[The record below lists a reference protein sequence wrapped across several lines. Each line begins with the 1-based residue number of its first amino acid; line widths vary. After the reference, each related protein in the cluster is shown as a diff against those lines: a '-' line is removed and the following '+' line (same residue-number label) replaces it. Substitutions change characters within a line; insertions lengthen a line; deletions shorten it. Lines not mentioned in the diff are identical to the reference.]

1 MHKYNV
7 KLFEMKNLFRYVLI
21 PLFLIYIIASCA
33 NVGKLEG
40 GPMDFNPP
48 VMISSTPASGALNV
62 KKNKITLHFDEYI
75 KLEKISEKV
84 FVSPPQLQQPE
95 IKASGKNINITLLD
109 SLKENST
116 YTIDFSDAISDNNEG
131 NPLENFA
138 FSFSTGN
145 SIDSLEV
152 SGTVLDATNLEPIK
166 GIMVGIHTIDED
178 SMFMKKP
185 FERAA
190 RTDSKGQ
197 FRIKGLANKKF
208 KIYALADNDQ
218 NAAFTQ
224 KTEMIAFVDSLI
236 TPLFDIRQRQDTVWY
251 DTIQYDTIIERTYT
265 HYLPDNVVLRA
276 FKEETDN
283 RFFRKAERTEN
294 KKMTILFKGKSD
306 TIPTIKGINFDLE
319 KDILIETNKENDSI
333 VCWIKDSIVYNQ
345 DTLKFTLDYYYTDS
359 LNNMVLK
366 CDTVNAVF
374 RTKKTKAEVQ
384 KAKKKS
390 KDEDEEDE
398 KPKTVFLQMNVN
410 APMAMEVYGNISI
423 KFDEPIKQYNKE
435 MIHLQQKVDT
445 LWKDVSFDFEQD
457 TTDFKLFNIYHDWEP
472 KKEYRVQIDSLAFQ
486 GLYGLHTDKSENSFK
501 VKSEDEYFTLIFDVT
516 GADAK
521 AFIELLDTRDN
532 VVRRRRLENSKAE
545 FYYLAPGKYA
555 ARLVNDVNGNGK
567 WDTGDYKTKRQPEE
581 VFYYH
586 NLLEY
591 KAMWEATQEWNIREK
606 IITEQKPMEIRKQ
619 KPDLDRRKNKFKKGY
634 R

>member
-1 MHKYNV
+1 
-7 KLFEMKNLFRYVLI
+7 MKNLFRYVLI
-21 PLFLIYIIASCA
+21 PLILIYIIASCA
-33 NVGKLEG
+33 NVGRLEG

-48 VMISSTPASGALNV
+48 VMTSSTPTSMALNV

-75 KLEKISEKV
+75 KLEKVSEKV

-95 IKASGKNINITLLD
+95 IKASGKNIHITLLD

-131 NPLENFA
+131 NTLENFA

-152 SGTVLDATNLEPIK
+152 SGTVLDASNQEPIK

-178 SMFMKKP
+178 SMFVKKP

-190 RTDSKGQ
+190 RTDSRGQ
-197 FRIKGLANKKF
+197 FRIRGLSNKKF

-224 KTEMIAFVDSLI
+224 KTEMIAFIDSLI
-236 TPLFDIRQRQDTVWY
+236 TPSFDIRQRQDTVWY
-251 DTIQYDTIIERTYT
+251 DTIQYDTIISRTYT
-265 HYLPDNVVLRA
+265 HYLPDNIVLRA
-276 FKEETDN
+276 FKEETN
-283 RFFRKAERTEN
+283 SRFFRKVDRTEN
-294 KKMTILFKGKSD
+294 KKMTILFRGKSD
-306 TIPTIKGINFDLE
+306 TIPTIKGINFDVE
-319 KDILIETNKENDSI
+319 KHLLMETNKENDSI
-333 VCWIKDSIVYNQ
+333 VCWIKDSIVYSQ
-345 DTLKFTLDYYYTDS
+345 DTLKFTMDYYYTDS
-359 LNNMVLK
+359 LNNMSLK

-374 RTKKTKAEVQ
+374 RTKKTKAEAE
-384 KAKKKS
+384 KAKKKK
-390 KDEDEEDE
+390 KDEEEEEE
-398 KPKTVFLQMNVN
+398 KPITEFLSMNID
-410 APMAMEVYGNISI
+410 APMSMEVYGKIAVR
-423 KFDEPIKQYNKE
+423 FQEPVSKYDKQ

-457 TTDFKLFNIYHDWEP
+457 TVDFKAFNIYHDWEP
-472 KKEYRVQIDSLAFQ
+472 KQEYRLQIDSLAFQ
-486 GLYGLHTDKSENSFK
+486 GLYGLHTDKSESTFK
-501 VKSEDEYFTLIFDVT
+501 VKSEDEYFTLIFDVI
-516 GADAK
+516 GADPK
-521 AFIELLDTRDN
+521 AFVELLDTRDN

-545 FYYLAPGKYA
+545 FFYLTPGKYA

-567 WDTGDYKTKRQPEE
+567 WDTGDYKTKKQPEE

-591 KAMWEATQEWNIREK
+591 KAMWEATQEWNVRE
-606 IITEQKPMEIRKQ
+606 ITLTEQKPMEIRKQ
-619 KPDLDRRKNKFKKGY
+619 KPDIDRRKDKFKNKY